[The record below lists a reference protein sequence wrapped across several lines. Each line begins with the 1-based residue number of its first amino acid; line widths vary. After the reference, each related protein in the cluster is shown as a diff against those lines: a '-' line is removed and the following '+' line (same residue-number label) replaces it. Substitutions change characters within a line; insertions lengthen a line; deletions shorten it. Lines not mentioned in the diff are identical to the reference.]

1 VSLTYVDKAARA
13 FLAGTPYRYPVQA
26 IEAGARTVEEWCEV
40 LNNVRDTL
48 ASPPVPQPAKAPHK
62 ATRHDDARYQRLIER
77 LSERPASI
85 EELMRASGYSRQ
97 GVRNVLEEEG
107 ALLLKRGARDFVYV
121 LDDVGLAA

>member
-48 ASPPVPQPAKAPHK
+48 ETPPAPRQRDDSRREKLLARLARCPA
-62 ATRHDDARYQRLIER
+62 TM
-77 LSERPASI
+77 
-85 EELMRASGYSRQ
+85 EELMLVSGYSRQ
-97 GVRNVLEEEG
+97 GAREVLVAEG
-107 ALLLKRGARDFVYV
+107 ALLLKRGHKDFVYV
-121 LDDVGLAA
+121 LDTARAA